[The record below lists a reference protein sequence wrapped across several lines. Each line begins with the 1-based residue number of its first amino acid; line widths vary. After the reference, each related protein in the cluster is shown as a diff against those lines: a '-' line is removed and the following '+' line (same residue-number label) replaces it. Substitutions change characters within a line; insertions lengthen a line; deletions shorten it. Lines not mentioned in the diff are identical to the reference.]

1 MLRLNDFDVVT
12 PETVDEVIAALAE
25 PGAMI
30 VAGGTDLVPK
40 LKRGQFEPSV
50 LVSLSRL
57 RGLDTITESS
67 GRVTIGALTT
77 LRAVERSDALAPFT
91 AVREAVRQVATPIIR
106 NNATLGGNLAQDT
119 RCRYYDRGKFW
130 REAVG
135 YCLKKDGDEC
145 RVAPGGGRCFATFC
159 SDIAP
164 ALAVHGAR
172 VTVTGIARRTLPLES
187 IYRDDG
193 IEYIDL
199 EREMITSV
207 EIDNKGLTST
217 YKKLRIRDGFD
228 FPEVGVAAAIGGAGP
243 LKLKAAVTGVGPRIC
258 VLEEETDEVGEV
270 DEARVD
276 DFVERVFKAVRPVDT
291 MFFSP
296 AYRKKMVRRLLRQAF
311 NELLAAR

>member
-1 MLRLNDFDVVT
+1 MLRLNDFDVIT
-12 PETVDEVIAALAE
+12 PETVEEVIAALSE

-40 LKRGQFEPSV
+40 LKRGQFEPTV

-57 RGLDTITESS
+57 RGLDTITESA
-67 GRVTIGALTT
+67 GRVTIGALAT
-77 LRAVERSDALAPFT
+77 LRSIEHSDTLAPFA
-91 AVREAVRQVATPIIR
+91 AVRDAVGQVATPIIR

-119 RCRYYDRGKFW
+119 RCRYYDRGHFW
-130 REAVG
+130 REAIG

-145 RVAPGGGRCFATFC
+145 KVAPGGGRCFATFC

-172 VTVTGIARRTLPLES
+172 ITVNGVTRRTLSLER
-187 IYRDDG
+187 IYNDDG

-199 EREMITSV
+199 DREIITSV
-207 EIDNKGLTST
+207 EIVDNGLTST

-228 FPEVGVAAAIGGAGP
+228 FPEVGVAAAVGGDRP
-243 LKLKAAVTGVGPRIC
+243 LRLKAAVTGVGPRIC
-258 VLEEETDEVGEV
+258 VLEEDVAEV
-270 DEARVD
+270 DETRVD
-276 DFVERVFKAVRPVDT
+276 EFVQRVFKAVRPVDT

-311 NELLAAR
+311 DELLAAR

>member
-12 PETVDEVIAALAE
+12 PETVDEVIAALSE

-40 LKRGQFEPSV
+40 LKRGQFEPTV

-57 RGLDTITESS
+57 RGLDTITESAR
-67 GRVTIGALTT
+67 RVTIGALAT
-77 LRAVERSDALAPFT
+77 LRSIERSDALAPFA
-91 AVREAVRQVATPIIR
+91 AVRDAVGQVATPIIR

-119 RCRYYDRGKFW
+119 RCRYYDRGHFW

-172 VTVTGIARRTLPLES
+172 ITVSGVARRTLPLAS
-187 IYRDDG
+187 IYNDDG

-199 EREMITSV
+199 DREMITSV
-207 EIDNKGLTST
+207 EIVDNGLKST

-228 FPEVGVAAAIGGAGP
+228 FPEVGVAAAVGGDGP
-243 LKLKAAVTGVGPRIC
+243 LRLKAAVTGVGPRIC
-258 VLEEETDEVGEV
+258 VVEEDMAEVNETRV
-270 DEARVD
+270 DE
-276 DFVERVFKAVRPVDT
+276 FVERVFKEVRPVDT

-311 NELLAAR
+311 DELLAAR

>member
-1 MLRLNDFDVVT
+1 MLRLNEFDVVA

-40 LKRGQFEPSV
+40 LKRGQFEPTI

-57 RGLDTITESS
+57 RGLDTITEGS
-67 GRVTIGALTT
+67 GRVTIGALAT
-77 LRAVERSDALAPFT
+77 LRAIEHSDTLAPFT
-91 AVREAVRQVATPIIR
+91 AVREAVSQVATPIIR

-159 SDIAP
+159 SDVAP

-172 VTVTGIARRTLPLES
+172 VTVTGVARRTLPLDS
-187 IYRDDG
+187 IYNDDG

-199 EREMITSV
+199 NREVITSI
-207 EIDNKGLTST
+207 EIDDKGLKST

-228 FPEVGVAAAIGGAGP
+228 FPEVGVAAAIGGDGP
-243 LKLKAAVTGVGPRIC
+243 FEIKAAVTGVAPRIC
-258 VLEEETDEVGEV
+258 FLEEKIDDEGGTRI
-270 DEARVD
+270 DE
-276 DFVERVFKAVRPVDT
+276 FVERVFKAARPVDT

-311 NELLAAR
+311 DELLAAR

>member
-12 PETVDEVIAALAE
+12 PETVDEVIAALSE

-40 LKRGQFEPSV
+40 LKRGQFEPTV

-57 RGLDTITESS
+57 RGLDTITESA
-67 GRVTIGALTT
+67 GRVTIGALAT
-77 LRAVERSDALAPFT
+77 LRSIERSDALAPFA
-91 AVREAVRQVATPIIR
+91 AVREAVAQVATPIIR

-119 RCRYYDRGKFW
+119 RCRYYDRGHFW
-130 REAVG
+130 REAIG

-145 RVAPGGGRCFATFC
+145 KVAPGGGRCFATFC

-172 VTVTGIARRTLPLES
+172 ITVSGAKRRTLSLVN
-187 IYRDDG
+187 IYNDDG

-199 EREMITSV
+199 DREMITSV
-207 EIDNKGLTST
+207 EIVDKGLTST

-228 FPEVGVAAAIGGAGP
+228 FPEVGVAAAVGGDGP
-243 LKLKAAVTGVGPRIC
+243 LRLKAAVTGVGPRIC
-258 VLEEETDEVGEV
+258 VLEEDMAEV
-270 DEARVD
+270 DETRID
-276 DFVERVFKAVRPVDT
+276 EFVERVFKAVRPVDT

-311 NELLAAR
+311 DELLAAR

>member
-1 MLRLNDFDVVT
+1 MLRLNDFDVVA
-12 PETVDEVIAALAE
+12 PETVEEVIAALSE

-40 LKRGQFEPSV
+40 LKRGQFEPTV

-57 RGLDTITESS
+57 RGLDTITESA
-67 GRVTIGALTT
+67 GRVTIGALAT
-77 LRAVERSDALAPFT
+77 LRSIEHSDTLAPFA
-91 AVREAVRQVATPIIR
+91 AVRHAVGQVATPIIR

-119 RCRYYDRGKFW
+119 RCRYYDRGHFW
-130 REAVG
+130 REAIG

-145 RVAPGGGRCFATFC
+145 KVAPGGGRCFATFC

-172 VTVTGIARRTLPLES
+172 ITVNGVTRRTLSLER
-187 IYRDDG
+187 IYNDDG

-199 EREMITSV
+199 DREIITSV
-207 EIDNKGLTST
+207 EIVDNGLTST

-228 FPEVGVAAAIGGAGP
+228 FPEVGVAAAVGGDRP
-243 LKLKAAVTGVGPRIC
+243 LRLKAAVTGVGPRIC
-258 VLEEETDEVGEV
+258 VLEEDLADV
-270 DEARVD
+270 DETRVD
-276 DFVERVFKAVRPVDT
+276 EFVERVFKAVRPVDT

-311 NELLAAR
+311 DELLAAR

>member
-1 MLRLNDFDVVT
+1 MLRLNDFDVVA
-12 PETVDEVIAALAE
+12 PETVEEVIAALSE

-40 LKRGQFEPSV
+40 LKRGQFEPTV

-57 RGLDTITESS
+57 RGLDTITESA
-67 GRVTIGALTT
+67 GRVTIGALAT
-77 LRAVERSDALAPFT
+77 LRSIENSDTLAPFA
-91 AVREAVRQVATPIIR
+91 AVRDAVGQVATPIIR

-119 RCRYYDRGKFW
+119 RCRYYDRGHFW
-130 REAVG
+130 REAIG

-145 RVAPGGGRCFATFC
+145 KVAPGGGRCFATFC

-172 VTVTGIARRTLPLES
+172 ITVNGVARRTLSLES
-187 IYRDDG
+187 IYKDDG

-199 EREMITSV
+199 DREMITSV
-207 EIDNKGLTST
+207 EIVDNGLTST

-228 FPEVGVAAAIGGAGP
+228 FPEVGVAAAVGGDRP
-243 LKLKAAVTGVGPRIC
+243 LRLKAAVTGVGPRIC
-258 VLEEETDEVGEV
+258 VLEEDLADV
-270 DEARVD
+270 DETRVD
-276 DFVERVFKAVRPVDT
+276 EFVERVFKAVRPVDT

-311 NELLAAR
+311 DELLAAR